1 MRARTRL
8 SLLTHAGR
16 QGCLRSQ
23 REPDIQSS
31 TALSALPQLRRRL
44 ARRVS
49 RSASCVSRVCVLT
62 VEVEEKFE
70 PFEVTFEAAQDKL
83 NRGILHP
90 YREGSMIKYALVK
103 A

>member
-1 MRARTRL
+1 VRTPL
-8 SLLTHAGR
+8 DWYANLA
-16 QGCLRSQ
+16 
-23 REPDIQSS
+23 
-31 TALSALPQLRRRL
+31 RRRL

-83 NRGILHP
+83 NRGILQSLSVGF
-90 YREGSMIKYALVK
+90 YDKVCAC
-103 A
+103 